1 MSPSVAVLARSRLI
15 LSSLDAAGRCRCVPL
30 DVMDV
35 LLEGVGNLGGVLAL
49 WVLRCLLEGLPL
61 LVTSV

>member
-15 LSSLDAAGRCRCVPL
+15 VSSLNAAGCCRCVPL

-35 LLEGVGNLGGVLAL
+35 LLEGVSDLGGVLAL
-49 WVLRCLLEGLPL
+49 WVLLCLLE
-61 LVTSV
+61 